1 MQNPLRVAARVFT
14 GSTYAILG
22 ADALRAPGSSP
33 RAGRGDPGRDPKGL
47 SGAARGRQRCL
58 CRNAA
63 VMVGAGTLLALG
75 RVPRLSAL
83 TLAASLIPTT
93 LAGHSYWTI
102 EDPVARKTQRIQFHK
117 NLAMLG
123 GLLLAAIDRP

>member
-22 ADALRAPGSSP
+22 ADALRAPGSRP
-33 RAGRGDPGRDPKGL
+33 EQ
-47 SGAARGRQRCL
+47 AAATLAAIRRVCPVLPEDDTLLVQA
-58 CRNAA
+58 NAA